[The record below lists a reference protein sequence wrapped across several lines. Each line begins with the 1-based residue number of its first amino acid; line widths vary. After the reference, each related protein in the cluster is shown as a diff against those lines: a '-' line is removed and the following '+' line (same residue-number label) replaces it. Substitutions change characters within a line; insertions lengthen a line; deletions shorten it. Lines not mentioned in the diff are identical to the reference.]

1 MTVSFRCPSCHTTF
15 RVEDSSLGKTVICP
29 NPGCNRKA
37 VLPKG
42 GETKPSG
49 TKLVKQSRQRRSV
62 QAAAPIIE
70 KSKTASPE
78 VGPQQHRLINKTEI
92 SKEVLLIAGIGSAAV
107 VLMSVLGLVLV
118 LRQSPKEQSTLV
130 AATNVAATDQID
142 PAVKIGEE
150 LQQPVSAIES
160 AAEPL
165 DSATNG
171 EQASLK
177 QLTPDTMKKT
187 PSQASANEAM
197 QSPSLTVEEVA
208 SKTEASIAL
217 IEGQTGTGT
226 GFLIRDGIVAT
237 NRHVIEKEL
246 VEQLKI
252 HFPSAPDGEQGPLSA
267 ELIYKDPDKDLA
279 FLKVV
284 TSLAPLTTLAEHSF
298 RRGQEVIVIG
308 NPGIGNQ
315 VLQNAVSRG
324 VMSTEYTSETD
335 GQEYYQL
342 GISINPGN
350 SGGPVLDMSG
360 HVLGVLAL
368 KARHQEGVA
377 FCVPLPQM
385 TEAFAK
391 AENLSES
398 EIATIR
404 SQHRLGVVVWTVSA
418 TGTAYEKGMQIYLDS
433 MQKAMES
440 GGTASSGLDTVRD
453 EVTQALQGQD
463 RWLVDAELSREAS
476 RVSSDPNIPDRIRG
490 QFAELWTNYK
500 EMKSNVE
507 NPRGTYETFHTKF
520 LQLSDK
526 HDRLMHALNLHL
538 GVKEE

>member
-1 MTVSFRCPSCHTTF
+1 MTISFRCPSCHTTF

-49 TKLVKQSRQRRSV
+49 TKLVKQSRQQRSV
-62 QAAAPIIE
+62 QAAAPIVE
-70 KSKTASPE
+70 TSKTASPQ

-107 VLMSVLGLVLV
+107 ILISVLGLVMV

-130 AATNVAATDQID
+130 AATKVAVTDQTD
-142 PAVKIGEE
+142 SAVKIGDE
-150 LQQPVSAIES
+150 LQQPVPAIES

-187 PSQASANEAM
+187 PSDASANEAI

-208 SKTEASIAL
+208 SRTEASIAF
-217 IEGQTGTGT
+217 IEGPIGTGT
-226 GFLIRDGIVAT
+226 GFLIQDGLVAT
-237 NRHVIEKEL
+237 NRHVIEDQL
-246 VEQLKI
+246 IEQLQI
-252 HFPSAPDGEQGPLSA
+252 HFPSAPVGEQGPLAA
-267 ELIYKDPDKDLA
+267 ELIYKDSDKDLA
-279 FLKVV
+279 FLKVK
-284 TSLAPLTTLAEHSF
+284 TSLAPLTTPAQHTF
-298 RRGQEVIVIG
+298 RRGQAVIVIG
-308 NPGIGNQ
+308 NPGVENQ
-315 VLQNAVSRG
+315 VLKNAVNTG
-324 VMSTEYTSETD
+324 VLSTEVTVD
-335 GQEYYQL
+335 GQEYYQI
-342 GISINPGN
+342 GISINGGN
-350 SGGPVLDMSG
+350 SGGPVLNMSG
-360 HVLGVLAL
+360 QVLGVATLGWKGTDGLA
-368 KARHQEGVA
+368 A
-377 FCVPLPQM
+377 CVPLPQL
-385 TEAFAK
+385 TEALLK
-391 AENLSES
+391 AQNISES
-398 EIATIR
+398 EIVVIR
-404 SQHRLGVVVWTVSA
+404 SEHRLAVVVHNVSA

-433 MQKAMES
+433 MQKAMAS
-440 GGTASSGLDTVRD
+440 GRTASSGLDTVRD
-453 EVTQALQGQD
+453 EVTQVLRSQD
-463 RWLVDAELSREAS
+463 RWLVDADLSREAS
-476 RVSSDPNIPDRIRG
+476 HVSSDPNIPDRIRE

-507 NPRGTYETFHTKF
+507 NPRGTFETFHTKF

-538 GVKEE
+538 GIKEE

>member
-1 MTVSFRCPSCHTTF
+1 MTISFRCPSCHTTF

-49 TKLVKQSRQRRSV
+49 TKLVKQSRQQRSV
-62 QAAAPIIE
+62 QAAAPIVE
-70 KSKTASPE
+70 TSKTASPQ

-107 VLMSVLGLVLV
+107 ILISVLGLVMV

-130 AATNVAATDQID
+130 AATKVAVTDQTD
-142 PAVKIGEE
+142 SAVKIGDE
-150 LQQPVSAIES
+150 LQQPVPAIES

-187 PSQASANEAM
+187 PSEASANEAI

-208 SKTEASIAL
+208 SRTEASIAF
-217 IEGQTGTGT
+217 IEGPIGTGT
-226 GFLIRDGIVAT
+226 GFLIQDGLVAT
-237 NRHVIEKEL
+237 NRHVIEDQL
-246 VEQLKI
+246 IEQLQI
-252 HFPSAPDGEQGPLSA
+252 HFPSAPVGEQGPLAA
-267 ELIYKDPDKDLA
+267 ELIYKDSDKDLA
-279 FLKVV
+279 FLKVK
-284 TSLAPLTTLAEHSF
+284 TSLAPLTTPAQHTF
-298 RRGQEVIVIG
+298 RRGQAVIVIG
-308 NPGIGNQ
+308 NPGVENQ
-315 VLQNAVSRG
+315 VLKNAVNTG
-324 VMSTEYTSETD
+324 VLSTEVTVD
-335 GQEYYQL
+335 GQEYYQI
-342 GISINPGN
+342 GISINGGN
-350 SGGPVLDMSG
+350 SGGPVLNMSG
-360 HVLGVLAL
+360 QVLGVATLGWKGTDGLA
-368 KARHQEGVA
+368 A
-377 FCVPLPQM
+377 CVPLPQL
-385 TEAFAK
+385 TEALLK
-391 AENLSES
+391 AQNISES
-398 EIATIR
+398 EIVVIR
-404 SQHRLGVVVWTVSA
+404 SEHRLAVVVHNVSA

-433 MQKAMES
+433 MQKAMAS
-440 GGTASSGLDTVRD
+440 GRTASSGLDTVRD
-453 EVTQALQGQD
+453 EVTQVLRSQD
-463 RWLVDAELSREAS
+463 RWLVDADLSREAS
-476 RVSSDPNIPDRIRG
+476 HVSSDPNIPDRIRE

-507 NPRGTYETFHTKF
+507 NPRGTFETFHTKF

-538 GVKEE
+538 GIKEE